1 MPARSAPGGSDS
13 ALCADGI
20 GKRYTLGAVQGRLL
34 SERITELLRRQRR
47 FSSPGATGGRDFWAL
62 RDVSFEIS
70 AGEIVG
76 LIGRNGAGK
85 STMLKVISRITP
97 PTVGRAAVRGRVGT
111 LLEVGTGFHP
121 ELSGRENVF
130 LNGAVLGMKRREIM
144 RKYDEIVEFAGVQRF
159 LETPVKRYSS
169 GMYVRLAFAVAA
181 HLEPEILLVDEVLAV
196 GDAEFQRKCL
206 GKMRDVASHG
216 RTVLFVS
223 HNLGAISRLCERA
236 LLFEAGRLREDGPAA
251 EVISTYMSST
261 AASKDAGLADVRDD
275 APRLGTAE
283 ARLRRVRLT
292 GSDGA
297 PLGALHLDERFRVSA
312 EFEVVEAV
320 SEVVFEVGVSTFAG
334 DRLLTANSVD
344 REQPP
349 VPLAA
354 GPREVTVELDALLLP
369 GEFMIDVGVHRPN
382 GTTIDFVQGA
392 LRFSV
397 LNAAEEGHDHYPW
410 NVVRGH
416 VRPRAVWSDVR
427 APSGDPVEDGTR
439 G

>member
-1 MPARSAPGGSDS
+1 MQAVSSMDGSGT
-13 ALCADGI
+13 AICAERI
-20 GKRYTLGAVQGRLL
+20 GKRYKLGAVQGGLL
-34 SERITELLRRQRR
+34 SERIAEALRSRR
-47 FSSPGATGGRDFWAL
+47 RPASFERSGDFWAL
-62 RDVSFEIS
+62 RDVGFEIGT
-70 AGEIVG
+70 GEIVG

-97 PTVGRAAVRGRVGT
+97 PTEGRATVRGRVGT

-130 LNGAVLGMKRREIM
+130 LNGAVLGMKRREII
-144 RKYDEIVEFAGVQRF
+144 RKYDEIVEFSGVQRF

-181 HLEPEILLVDEVLAV
+181 HLEPEILLIDEVLAV
-196 GDAEFQRKCL
+196 GDLEFQRKCL

-236 LLFEAGRLREDGPAA
+236 LLFEGGQLRADGPASD
-251 EVISTYMSST
+251 VIATYMAS
-261 AASKDAGLADVRDD
+261 AASSQHVGLTEVPDE
-275 APRLGTAE
+275 APRMGTAE
-283 ARLRRVRLT
+283 ARLRRVGLT
-292 GSDGA
+292 RVDGSA
-297 PLGALHLDERFRVSA
+297 VAALHLDERFRVNA
-312 EFEVVEAV
+312 EFEVFEDVSEAV
-320 SEVVFEVGVSTFAG
+320 FELGVSTLAG
-334 DRLLTANSVD
+334 DRVVTSNSTD
-344 REQPP
+344 RELLPM
-349 VPLAA
+349 PLGEGRRAVA
-354 GPREVTVELDALLLP
+354 VDLDAALLP
-369 GEFMIDVGVHRPN
+369 GEFVIDVAVHRPN

-410 NVVRGH
+410 NVVRGQ

-427 APSGDPVEDGTR
+427 TPSGDPVEDGTR